1 MGGRGSKGGPGPGT
15 GARNRSGA
23 GAPGSGGVG
32 GVGGGGGAAGSS
44 GGGKGTGSAGTGGV
58 TGGGGSGAGGG
69 GSSPNTPVPPTELE
83 KKRGEYNQIA
93 IDAQKQHAPTDEK
106 REAKR
111 KQLMDRVGGDWQALD
126 PDHHDAIKVAMD
138 DAMRKILSE
147 EEIVHRTK
155 HFGDLLDSGRL
166 KSLFEVGF
174 SAGGDTPTERA
185 LLEDAWFG
193 AGKVPPIYSAVEFNG
208 APTAGLGMYGGTKLY
223 MKDSVKDRVTVTIGD
238 SLMSSWDVFPGRP
251 GDGVGLWASLSK
263 IEGLVDPSKTR
274 EENMQAVYDSFKKY
288 GTLDGFIEAQIHGG
302 VLVEDIKKVVFTQTP
317 SPIFTDKLDELGIP
331 WEVQT

>member
-15 GARNRSGA
+15 GARRQGA
-23 GAPGSGGVG
+23 GAPTPGGAGGSGGS
-32 GVGGGGGAAGSS
+32 AGSS
-44 GGGKGTGSAGTGGV
+44 GGGKGTASAGTGTV
-58 TGGGGSGAGGG
+58 LGGGGSGGSGGG
-69 GSSPNTPVPPTELE
+69 GTTHNPVPPTELE

-93 IDAQKQHAPTDEK
+93 IDAQKQHAPSDEK

-111 KQLMDRVGGDWQALD
+111 KSLMDRVSGDWQDLD

-138 DAMRKILSE
+138 DAMTKILDE
-147 EEIVHRTK
+147 EFIVHRTK
-155 HFGDLLDSGRL
+155 HFGDLLDSGHL

-174 SAGGDTPTERA
+174 SAGGDSPKERA

-208 APTAGLGMYGGTKLY
+208 EPSSALNMYGGTKLY
-223 MKDSVKDRVTVTIGD
+223 LKKEVNQRVTVTIGD
-238 SLMSSWDVFPGRP
+238 SLMSQWDVFPGRP
-251 GDGVGLWASLSK
+251 GDGVGLWANLGK
-263 IEGLVDPSKTR
+263 IKDLVDPSKTR
-274 EENMQAVYDSFKKY
+274 EENMQAIYESFKRY

-302 VLVEDIKKVVFTQTP
+302 VLVEDIDHVVFTQPP